1 MKATVVHDVGGSDGV
16 SDLRYAI
23 ASPKEAVV
31 LIRLKCPTKATAV
44 HNAGGSSAP
53 NQLPLAST
61 KLSPKCPMKMTVM
74 HDVGSSDGVSDLRY
88 TRTSPKEA
96 VVLIWLKC
104 PTKATVVHDVGGPG
118 APNQLPLAST
128 SPKEAVVLIRPK
140 CPMKTTVVHDVG
152 GSDAAN
158 QLPLASMSP
167 KEAVANATFRN
178 IALSTTFDPHADKS
192 KLSLD
197 WVLTHGIPVA
207 HSVAS
212 GLLTLPCVASGD
224 FFLQM
229 NVLVVSPL
237 PFDLVLGRDWM
248 NYCQESVLQPAF
260 QLSSGIIDL
269 TLPAIGIF
277 PIPS

>member
-118 APNQLPLAST
+118 APISSRWQAR
-128 SPKEAVVLIRPK
+128 VLK
-140 CPMKTTVVHDVG
+140 KLSTTVVHDVG

-167 KEAVANATFRN
+167 KEAVAPIRPKCPMK
-178 IALSTTFDPHADKS
+178 TTIVHDSDGPGTCK
-192 KLSLD
+192 K
-197 WVLTHGIPVA
+197 
-207 HSVAS
+207 
-212 GLLTLPCVASGD
+212 
-224 FFLQM
+224 
-229 NVLVVSPL
+229 PL
-237 PFDLVLGRDWM
+237 HPRVRVQGR
-248 NYCQESVLQPAF
+248 V
-260 QLSSGIIDL
+260 
-269 TLPAIGIF
+269 
-277 PIPS
+277 